1 MSDKNRK
8 DSAKVGKEN
17 TITFYSCPK
26 VQILGKVERFGGKVK
41 IKRRTAKTPV
51 SVFALKLTLSRVT
64 EGEREALEKR
74 MLEGRA
80 RLDIWQIFDRGDLI
94 FVHLYTLILQPFDD
108 IIPRPS

>member
-64 EGEREALEKR
+64 EGERERPSKR
-74 MLEGRA
+74 ECWKAGP
-80 RLDIWQIFDRGDLI
+80 GLI
-94 FVHLYTLILQPFDD
+94 FGKYLTGET
-108 IIPRPS
+108 